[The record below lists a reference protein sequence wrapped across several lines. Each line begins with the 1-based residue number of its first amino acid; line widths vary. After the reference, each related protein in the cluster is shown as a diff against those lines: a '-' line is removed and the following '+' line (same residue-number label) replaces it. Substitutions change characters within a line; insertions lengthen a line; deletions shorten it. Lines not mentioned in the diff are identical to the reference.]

1 MPPILGYTH
10 CICADIMAPSSIR
23 TCNSELLRVICL
35 LCGFSLSFFSCSCS
49 KLIFYILH
57 FFSYLAFLPSISF
70 SFSSPPTYVTNVKHL
85 APYFSVFI
93 SCTHGEEDHCL
104 FDKNGILYARITS
117 CFSCL
122 PVHNIFSN

>member
-1 MPPILGYTH
+1 MPSTLGYTH

-23 TCNSELLRVICL
+23 TYNSELLRVICLL

-85 APYFSVFI
+85 APYFSMLI
-93 SCTHGEEDHCL
+93 SCTHGEEDRFTKMVYYMQELHLAFLAFQCVIS
-104 FDKNGILYARITS
+104 FQVR
-117 CFSCL
+117 
-122 PVHNIFSN
+122 